1 MAVTSGRP
9 CPEPRW
15 RQRPMQVSLSLSVP
29 SHDVLLLLSFGTLAL
44 WGAGLSLGNDTI
56 VKVLLWHISGWK
68 MFLHPT
74 PAMEDASAR
83 SAPAAK
89 FLYRLRYRTRLS
101 IFQQHSGGGGGW
113 NRRNFERQNLAQQ
126 RGATLCRGIFWSKA
140 ISLGVIVSAL
150 GMHIPLVPA
159 QLATIRKKKDA
170 VSMEMTL
177 HCGRCGRTAG
187 TWVARTD
194 THQHHDLVRMHQIT
208 IHLKNDPREAQHYN
222 STVTP
227 PFV

>member
-1 MAVTSGRP
+1 VAVTSGRP

-101 IFQQHSGGGGGW
+101 IFQQHSGGGGGGGGGTGEILNGKIW
-113 NRRNFERQNLAQQ
+113 HNKEVPHYAVVFFGPKPFLWVSLLALLACTFPWCPRSLLRYGKRRTRFP
-126 RGATLCRGIFWSKA
+126 WK
-140 ISLGVIVSAL
+140 
-150 GMHIPLVPA
+150 
-159 QLATIRKKKDA
+159 
-170 VSMEMTL
+170 
-177 HCGRCGRTAG
+177 
-187 TWVARTD
+187 
-194 THQHHDLVRMHQIT
+194 
-208 IHLKNDPREAQHYN
+208 
-222 STVTP
+222 
-227 PFV
+227 